1 MNNALKLKKKY
12 RKERDRLFQKLI
24 SNNDGFSFNH
34 IHTRLVDKIVIEL
47 VKNILLT
54 HPLSDFTLIAVG
66 GYGRKDL
73 SPKSDVDLL
82 FIYKK
87 SNKNI
92 RAFITTLNN
101 SLWDIGLRSWNIFF
115 NYQTS
120 NY

>member
-12 RKERDRLFQKLI
+12 RKERDKLFQKLI
-24 SNNDGFSFNH
+24 LNNDGFSFNH
-34 IHTRLVDKIVIEL
+34 YHTRLVDKIVIEL

-87 SNKNI
+87 LYKCFSISYFYK
-92 RAFITTLNN
+92 FN
-101 SLWDIGLRSWNIFF
+101 SFKYNF
-115 NYQTS
+115 NLSASSIKQNLGY
-120 NY
+120 